1 MNQSETANPGA
12 VDSEKTKE
20 IQDLAIKAFKAIDC
34 SGLAR
39 VDFFVL
45 DRDERVVVNEINT
58 MPGFTQISMFTK
70 MWEATGI
77 PYQRLLEEL
86 VDLALERYAEKKE
99 IKMTWN

>member
-1 MNQSETANPGA
+1 M
-12 VDSEKTKE
+12 
-20 IQDLAIKAFKAIDC
+20 
-34 SGLAR
+34 
-39 VDFFVL
+39 DFFVL

-99 IKMTWN
+99 IKMTWT